1 MGIPSITPGLL
12 TTRADMDELFGGGS
26 QGGILPSTT
35 TPNVLIYVDHDSG
48 KQYGYEDGWLA
59 EEDELGPIFEYTG
72 QGTSGDQTFL
82 GTKGSR
88 NAAVLYHA
96 EAGRSLR
103 VFMAEG
109 KVPGSK
115 SGAKQQRYIGEF
127 ALDPKQ
133 PYTVREAKDQHH
145 KPRRIIVFRLR
156 PTGEYQRLPK
166 DLVRPAEVTDA
177 QRVLATVAA
186 TKLPEPKKTTPKKV
200 APRQQRATESR
211 RAAQPSL
218 IAEHRQSQLRNEYL
232 EELTTRGHKV
242 YAYQIKV
249 AGTTT
254 TLTTDLYDATEHELY
269 SVRGESSRE
278 EVRTAIGQLKD
289 YVRHIKPRPTLVALL
304 PERPQDDLLDLLHVE
319 GISVTYQDGNGYTR
333 NPAR

>member
-1 MGIPSITPGLL
+1 MGIASITPGLL
-12 TTRADMDELFGGGS
+12 TTRADMDELFGGGR

-35 TPNVLIYVDHDSG
+35 TQNILIYVDHDSG

-72 QGTSGDQTFL
+72 QGTSGDQTFI

-115 SGAKQQRYIGEF
+115 SDAKQQRYVGEF
-127 ALDPKQ
+127 ALDSKQ
-133 PYTVREAKDQHH
+133 PYTVREANDQRG

-156 PTGEYQRLPK
+156 PTGEYQRLPQ
-166 DLVRPAEVTDA
+166 DLVRPAAKTKA
-177 QRVLATVAA
+177 QRVLATVAT
-186 TKLPEPKKTTPKKV
+186 TKLPEPKATTAQKV
-200 APRQQRATESR
+200 APRRKHASESR
-211 RAAQPSL
+211 RAAQASL
-218 IAEHRQSQLRNEYL
+218 IAEHRQSKLRDEYL
-232 EELTTRGHKV
+232 EELTNRGHEIF
-242 YAYQIKV
+242 AYQIKL

-254 TLTTDLYDATEHELY
+254 ILTTDLYDATEQQLY
-269 SVRGESSRE
+269 SVRGEGSRE
-278 EVRTAIGQLKD
+278 EIRTAIGQLKD
-289 YVRHIKPRPTLVALL
+289 YVRHINPRPKLAVLL
-304 PERPQDDLLDLLHVE
+304 PEKPQDDLLDLLHTE
-319 GISVTYQDGNGYTR
+319 GISVVYQDDRGY
-333 NPAR
+333 ARKLAK

>member
-12 TTRADMDELFGGGS
+12 TTRAEMDRLFGGGS
-26 QGGILPSTT
+26 QAGIIPSTT
-35 TPNVLIYVDHDSG
+35 TPNILIYVDHDSG

-82 GTKGSR
+82 GRKGSR

-96 EAGRSLR
+96 VTKKSLH

-109 KVPGSK
+109 KVANPK
-115 SGAKQQRYIGEF
+115 SSAKQQRYIGEF

-133 PYTVREAKDQHH
+133 PYTVREAKDENRNR
-145 KPRRIIVFRLR
+145 RRIIVFRLR
-156 PTGEYQRLPK
+156 PKGEFELLSK
-166 DLVRPAEVTDA
+166 DAITRAEKTAA
-177 QRVLATVAA
+177 QQVLAAVA
-186 TKLPEPKKTTPKKV
+186 TPKVPEPNLVSPKRK
-200 APRQQRATESR
+200 RTSESR

-218 IAEHRQSQLRNEYL
+218 TAELRQSELREGYL
-232 EELTTRGHKV
+232 MRLIEEGHEV
-242 YAYQIKV
+242 AAYQIRI

-254 TLTTDLYDATEHELY
+254 LLTTDLYDATEHELY

-289 YVRHIKPRPTLVALL
+289 YVRHIDPANPKLVTLL
-304 PERPQDDLLDLLHVE
+304 PEKPQDDLLNLLHTE
-319 GISVTYQDGNGYTR
+319 GIDLVYQNEGEYTR
-333 NPAR
+333 IPSR